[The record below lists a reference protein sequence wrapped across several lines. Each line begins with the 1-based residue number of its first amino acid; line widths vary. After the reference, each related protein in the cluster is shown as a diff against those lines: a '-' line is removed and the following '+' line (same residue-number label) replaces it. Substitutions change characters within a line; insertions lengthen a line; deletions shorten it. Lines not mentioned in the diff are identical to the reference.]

1 MNGMP
6 ARIVH
11 MHIPK
16 TAGTAFRK
24 AFQKAAGGTVRSFP
38 HHEER
43 KYQGVDASQFDFF
56 SGHFGFKTAKQLNG
70 EILTVLRNP
79 IERFISVYY
88 FWRRLSEMGVER
100 SHRTFLANH
109 YPLGEFAKIR
119 DEPALVEA
127 LYNTMTWQIAHGS
140 SSILRRELREMG
152 KTDSEIFQLAVT
164 NLSTFALVGVQDR
177 LDLFSKAIEAKFSLA
192 LAIKK
197 DNVSKERIGVT
208 DLDSATRQAIQAWTL
223 MDLEL
228 YEQANNLVS
237 QSDV

>member
-1 MNGMP
+1 MP

-24 AFQKAAGGTVRSFP
+24 AFEKAGGGTVRTFP
-38 HHEER
+38 HYEER
-43 KYQGVDASQFDFF
+43 KYQGVDASQFNFF

-79 IERFISVYY
+79 IERFVSVYY

-109 YPLGEFAKIR
+109 YSLGEFAKIR

-140 SSILRRELREMG
+140 SLTLRRELREMG
-152 KTDSEIFQLAVT
+152 KTDSDIFQLAVA
-164 NLSTFALVGVQDR
+164 NLSTFSLVGVQDR
-177 LDLFSKAIEAKFSLA
+177 LDLFSKAVKAKFAVA
-192 LAIKK
+192 LTIKK
-197 DNVSKERIGVT
+197 DNVSKVRVGVR
-208 DLDSATRQAIQAWTL
+208 DLDSVTRQTIQDWTL

-228 YEQANNLVS
+228 YAHANSLVS
-237 QSDV
+237 KADV